1 MAIYV
6 NKDIFCSVNAIDLS
20 SYVSSVEF
28 VQAVDAVES
37 TAFSA
42 TSTNGHSFIGGIQN
56 NSATIT
62 FNQDFAASKVWA
74 TLNGLVGT
82 PTNVVMRPTSAA
94 VSATNPTLTLSASL
108 MSSLSPISG
117 AVGDLASTGAISFQG
132 GLYTSATS

>member
-20 SYVSSVEF
+20 SYVVSVEF

-74 TLNGLVGT
+74 TLNTLVGVT
-82 PTNVVMRPTSAA
+82 TTVIMRPTSAA
-94 VSATNPTLTLSASL
+94 VSATNPTLTLTATL

>member
-20 SYVSSVEF
+20 GYVTSVEF

-74 TLNGLVGT
+74 TLNTLVGVT
-82 PTNVVMRPTSAA
+82 TTIIMRPTSAA
-94 VSATNPTLTLSASL
+94 VSATNPTLTLTATL

-132 GLYTSATS
+132 GLYTSAIV

>member
-6 NKDIFCSVNAIDLS
+6 NKDIFCSVNSIDLS
-20 SYVSSVEF
+20 GYISSVEF

-37 TAFSA
+37 TSFSA

-82 PTNVVMRPTSAA
+82 PTTVIMRPTSAA
-94 VSATNPTLTLSASL
+94 VSATNPTLTLSATL

-132 GLYTSATS
+132 GLYTSAIV

>member
-37 TAFSA
+37 TSFSA

-74 TLNGLVGT
+74 TLNTLVGT
-82 PTNVVMRPTSAA
+82 PTNIVMRPTSAA
-94 VSATNPTLTLSASL
+94 VSATNPTLTLSATL
-108 MSSLSPISG
+108 MSSLSPING

>member
-82 PTNVVMRPTSAA
+82 PTNIVMRPTSAA

>member
-74 TLNGLVGT
+74 TLNTLVGT
-82 PTNVVMRPTSAA
+82 PTTVIMRPTSAA
-94 VSATNPTLTLSASL
+94 VSASNPTLTLSASL
-108 MSSLSPISG
+108 MSSLSPING

>member
-20 SYVSSVEF
+20 SYVVSVEF

-74 TLNGLVGT
+74 TLNTLVGT

-94 VSATNPTLTLSASL
+94 VGATNPTLTLSATL

>member
-20 SYVSSVEF
+20 SYVVSVEF

-74 TLNGLVGT
+74 TLNTLVGT
-82 PTNVVMRPTSAA
+82 PTTVIMRPTSAA
-94 VSATNPTLTLSASL
+94 VSATNPTLTLSATL

>member
-74 TLNGLVGT
+74 TLNTLVGVT
-82 PTNVVMRPTSAA
+82 TTVIMRPTSAA
-94 VSATNPTLTLSASL
+94 VSATNPTLTLTATL

>member
-20 SYVSSVEF
+20 SYVSSGEF

-82 PTNVVMRPTSAA
+82 PTNIVMRPTSAA

-132 GLYTSATS
+132 GL

>member
-6 NKDIFCSVNAIDLS
+6 NKDIFCSVNSIDLS
-20 SYVSSVEF
+20 GYISSVEF

-37 TAFSA
+37 TSFSA

-82 PTNVVMRPTSAA
+82 PTTVIMRPTSAA
-94 VSATNPTLTLSASL
+94 VSATNPTLTLSATL

>member
-6 NKDIFCSVNAIDLS
+6 NKDIFCTVNAIDLS

-74 TLNGLVGT
+74 TLNTLVGT
-82 PTNVVMRPTSAA
+82 PTTVIMRPTSAA
-94 VSATNPTLTLSASL
+94 VSATNPTLTLSSTL
-108 MSSLSPISG
+108 MSSLSPING
-117 AVGDLASTGAISFQG
+117 AVGDLASTGAIRFQG

>member
-20 SYVSSVEF
+20 SYVVSVEF

-82 PTNVVMRPTSAA
+82 PTTVIMRPTSAA
-94 VSATNPTLTLSASL
+94 VSATNPTLTLSATL

>member
-28 VQAVDAVES
+28 VQSVDAVES

-74 TLNGLVGT
+74 TLNALVGT

-94 VSATNPTLTLSASL
+94 VSATNPTLTLSATL

-117 AVGDLASTGAISFQG
+117 AVGDLASTGAITFQG

>member
-20 SYVSSVEF
+20 SYVVSVEF

-74 TLNGLVGT
+74 TLNTLVGVST
-82 PTNVVMRPTSAA
+82 TVIMRPTSSA
-94 VSATNPTLTLSASL
+94 VSATNPTLQLASTL
-108 MSSLSPISG
+108 MSSLSPING

>member
-20 SYVSSVEF
+20 GYISSVEF

-37 TAFSA
+37 TSFSA

-82 PTNVVMRPTSAA
+82 PTNIVMRPTSAA
-94 VSATNPTLTLSASL
+94 VSATNPTLTLSATL

>member
-20 SYVSSVEF
+20 GYVTSVEF

-74 TLNGLVGT
+74 TLNTLVGT

-94 VSATNPTLTLSASL
+94 VGATNPTLTLSSTL

-132 GLYTSATS
+132 GL

>member
-82 PTNVVMRPTSAA
+82 PTNVVMRPTSGA
-94 VSATNPTLTLSASL
+94 VSATNPTLTLSATL

>member
-82 PTNVVMRPTSAA
+82 PTNIVMRPTSAA

-132 GLYTSATS
+132 GL

>member
-20 SYVSSVEF
+20 GYVTSVEF

-74 TLNGLVGT
+74 TLNTLVGT
-82 PTNVVMRPTSAA
+82 PTTVIMRPTSSA
-94 VSATNPTLTLSASL
+94 VSATNPTLTLSATL

>member
-20 SYVSSVEF
+20 SYVVSVEF

-74 TLNGLVGT
+74 TLNTLVGVST
-82 PTNVVMRPTSAA
+82 TVIMRPTSSA
-94 VSATNPTLTLSASL
+94 VSATNPTLTLSSTL